1 MIAYLLIALAMVSL
15 LVTEAA
21 GQTLSGGSASGAS
34 FGSSSGGGSPPGT
47 LFNDATLNIFDT
59 YDPLCDPATAAA
71 NGIVFCD
78 GFEDGAAGG
87 GNNVSA
93 TTDYWGLRSDNG
105 SGCTGCNATST
116 AEDLDD
122 AADGPF
128 TPYSTATATNQDWSI
143 CNTGT
148 IDTGKANFAGA
159 GTPCAMTTGWGRDF
173 TPIHC
178 LKPVSGDPSHCATAG
193 TSGQMNHVYVRFMLK
208 MVGQTSERCPAGFGS
223 CGALSLATFG
233 GNGAKLVELNQTLD
247 IGGIAYMDW
256 SFQAGQ
262 TSPMF
267 GFGADDGERCGAATN
282 TGKSGFDGF
291 YLQQNQGN
299 NFNWNTAWDH
309 WVNVEFMIKYDP
321 ADDSSAVKMWVDDC
335 GADGKQCTDT
345 PTLRFSMTNLDMQA
359 DADCVVPRSLW
370 LNGWAFDHSSI
381 EYNWDEIV
389 VRDGSILD
397 EPIGFHTSCL
407 GGGC

>member
-1 MIAYLLIALAMVSL
+1 MRWLAFLALLWSGVASAQYLPLK
-15 LVTEAA
+15 VTAA
-21 GQTLSGGSASGAS
+21 SASGE
-34 FGSSSGGGSPPGT
+34 

-59 YDPLCDPATAAA
+59 YDPLCDPDTAAA

-105 SGCTGCNATST
+105 SGCTGCNATDT

-122 AADGPF
+122 DTDSSF
-128 TPYSTATATNQDWSI
+128 SVYDTATETNQDWTI

-148 IDTGKANFAGA
+148 IDTDKANFAGA
-159 GTPCAMTTGWGRDF
+159 GTPCAMTTGWGRDV

-178 LKPVSGDPSHCATAG
+178 LKAVGGDPEHCGSAG
-193 TSGQMNHVYVRFMLK
+193 TSGQMPHVYVRFMLK
-208 MVGQTSERCPAGFGS
+208 MVGETAERCPAGFGS
-223 CGALSLATFG
+223 CGGLSLSTFG
-233 GNGAKLVELNQTLD
+233 GNGAKLVELNQTLS
-247 IGGIAYMDW
+247 IGGIAYLDW
-256 SFQAGQ
+256 SFQQNQ
-262 TSPMF
+262 TTPIF
-267 GFGADDGERCGAATN
+267 GFGEDSGSRCGDATN
-282 TGKSGFDGF
+282 TGKTGFDGF

-309 WVNVEFMIKYDP
+309 WVNVEFMIDYDP
-321 ADDSSAVKMWVDDC
+321 ADDATAIKMWVDDC
-335 GADGKQCTDT
+335 GVDGKQCSGT
-345 PTLRFSMTNLDMQA
+345 PTLRFSMTNLDMLA
-359 DADCVVPRSLW
+359 DSDCTVPRSLW
-370 LNGWAFDHSSI
+370 LNGWAADHSSI
-381 EYNWDEIV
+381 EYQWDEIV

-407 GGGC
+407 SGGC